1 MLSYLHEYHA
11 GNFADVHKHAAQVL
25 ALTMMQA
32 KPSAIAGFDTH
43 AGIARYDLDADRA
56 RKTAEADTGIRR
68 VWRQRDRL
76 SGADWQPVLGELSR
90 LNEGSDHLRYY
101 PGSPAWFHSLQRA
114 QDSLTAFELHSGES
128 SRLQQWA
135 RERRVSVLAEDG
147 LSGLLRQLPPR
158 APRLLVLMD
167 PSYELREDYRRVAD
181 TLASAWHKC
190 RHGVFLIWYPQLT
203 SDLHGRLTERLA
215 SSGLRKIWHSEVR
228 LRQPPERG
236 MTGSGVLVVNP
247 PWGFGDRLDAIMQ
260 EVSAPEG
267 LGIRHC
273 QGWLV
278 PE

>member
-11 GNFADVHKHAAQVL
+11 GNFADVHKHAALVL

-32 KPSAIAGFDTH
+32 KSSAIAGFDTH
-43 AGIARYDLDADRA
+43 AGIAHYDLDADRA

-68 VWRQRDRL
+68 VWQQRERL
-76 SGADWQPVLGELSR
+76 SGADWQPLLQELLR
-90 LNEGSDHLRYY
+90 LNKSPDHLRFY
-101 PGSPAWFHSLQRA
+101 PGSPAWFHSLRRE

-135 RERRVSVLAEDG
+135 LDRPVSVMAEDG
-147 LSGLLRQLPPR
+147 LNGLLGRLPPR
-158 APRLLVLMD
+158 QPRLLVLMD

-181 TLASAWHKC
+181 TLADAWRKC

-203 SDLHGRLTERLA
+203 GDLHGQLTERLV
-215 SSGLRKIWHSEVR
+215 SSGVRKIWHSEAR
-228 LRQPPERG
+228 LKHPPERG
-236 MTGSGVLVVNP
+236 MIGSGMLVVNP
-247 PWGFGDRLDAIMQ
+247 PWGFGDRLDAML
-260 EVSAPEG
+260 SAISGPEG
-267 LGIRHC
+267 LDIRHQ